1 MIVKVCGMRD
11 AENISQLSRLNVD
24 WIGFIFYEKSPRYV
38 QAIDGVNGAVENYS
52 LKKVGVFV
60 NAAYQQIMEMA
71 AAYRL
76 DYIQLHGS
84 ESPVFCQT
92 LREQGFS
99 VIKAFSV
106 STAADLEKINE
117 YEGSADFFLFDT
129 KCTGY
134 GGSGKQFDWSIL
146 ASYQG
151 KTPFLLSGG
160 INPESA
166 GAVKN
171 FTHPQFAGIDL
182 NSGFEIEPGLKDIR
196 KLEFFLDKI
205 KI

>member
-160 INPESA
+160 INPEI
-166 GAVKN
+166 KN

-196 KLEFFLDKI
+196 KLEFFLDEI